1 MKPVSSPHTCSP
13 LELNLSLTRSHSPNG
28 VHALTWRG
36 DKFWKLLKHLRL
48 VHVAKVSRKK
58 KKCAFSKQSDGLAPC
73 LMLLRTLISEKTV
86 AQRKEATFP
95 EAIQSP
101 GSTPG
106 LKTPAPCTYAQFS
119 FHRSVRC
126 KKECSVGSTQVPMP
140 DLSRYYLCELRTVYL
155 LSPRLCFRIY

>member
-1 MKPVSSPHTCSP
+1 
-13 LELNLSLTRSHSPNG
+13 
-28 VHALTWRG
+28 
-36 DKFWKLLKHLRL
+36 
-48 VHVAKVSRKK
+48 
-58 KKCAFSKQSDGLAPC
+58 
-73 LMLLRTLISEKTV
+73 MLLRTLISEKTV
-86 AQRKEATFP
+86 AQRKEASFP
-95 EAIQSP
+95 EAVQSP

-140 DLSRYYLCELRTVYL
+140 DLSRYYLCELRTVYV